1 MKFKI
6 LRKEQLLP
14 IGITAL
20 LFIILSCSTDAAN
33 QKDTL
38 DRSANLLAAGESAK
52 DLLTNSDFDKLVL
65 QIAFAEGYAP
75 SELAVEDLLEFISLR
90 TFKSNVE
97 VEYLPLA
104 PSGKETFSLQEIAD
118 LEREHRTVYNNGKTL
133 AIYLFFADAASDTDD
148 PANNTYTLGAVYRN
162 TSMVLY
168 ASTIQIL
175 ASKVPAI
182 TNADLEAA
190 TLLHEFGH
198 LLGLVNM
205 GATEVNSHADPE
217 SENHC
222 GEANCL
228 MKASLQFTTGLAK
241 TMQQRVAKNLS
252 AVPELGPECLR
263 DLKAAGGR

>member
-1 MKFKI
+1 M

-14 IGITAL
+14 IGIAAL
-20 LFIILSCSTDAAN
+20 FFVILGCSTDAVN

-65 QIAFAEGYAP
+65 QIAFAESYAP
-75 SELAVEDLLEFISLR
+75 SELAVADLLEFLRLR
-90 TFKSNVE
+90 TFKSDIE
-97 VEYLPLA
+97 VEYIPLSA
-104 PSGKETFSLQEIAD
+104 SGKESLSLQEIAD
-118 LEREHRTVYNNGKTL
+118 LERENRTAYNSGSTL
-133 AIYLFFADAASDTDD
+133 AIYLYFADAHSDTDD
-148 PANNTYTLGAVYRN
+148 PENNTYTLGAVYRN

-168 ASTIQIL
+168 GSTIRLL
-175 ASKVPAI
+175 ASKVQGI
-182 TNADLEAA
+182 TNPDLEAA

-205 GATEVNSHADPE
+205 GADEINPHADPE

-222 GEANCL
+222 SEEQCL
-228 MKASLQFTTGLAK
+228 MQASLQFTTGFAK
-241 TMQQRVAKNLS
+241 IMQARIAKNLS